1 MHLRQL
7 VYCAV
12 LIGIFGAFAKTVP
25 PRWCDLWQKCV
36 HGLSALARHKTL
48 SWVGLGVF
56 VLVVRAALLP
66 IWPIPKPSIYDEFS
80 YVLQADT
87 FSHGRL
93 TNPAHLLWHFF
104 ESTYI
109 LQQPTYASRFPPAQ
123 GLALAVGQLLF
134 GHPWFGVWLSAGIL
148 AAALC
153 WALQGWLPPGW
164 ALLGAFIGLD
174 LCLFS
179 YWMNSYWGGAVTAI
193 GGALVTGAWVR
204 IVRAKQWRYAWV
216 FGIGAVV
223 VILAR
228 PFEGFLLVVPAL
240 TALGRADR
248 TARVWLP
255 IVIIGVLGASWLA
268 YDNYRVT
275 GHALRLPYRE
285 YYEQYEVVPPFSI
298 LPTSATP
305 RTFRHFDLESR
316 NRETYERARSWYLFI
331 DRPLDW
337 LTLLR
342 YYYGNLIWLLPVVVF
357 LPALWHSRRTRFA
370 LILTAVIGAASL
382 IEVWWYP
389 HYGAPFLA
397 ALLILVAQS
406 MRHLGQWKYQGRPV
420 GRFLVNAM
428 PVAVFAM
435 MITSEAEATAKHR
448 TADQIQAM
456 NAQNAQKENIEQ
468 ELLKKQSGQHV
479 IFVSYEGL
487 PSPHEEWIYNPA
499 NIDAAPVIWAL
510 DLGQTENEKLRNYYA
525 GRSCWRFRPAESM
538 TLSPY

>member
-7 VYCAV
+7 IYCAV
-12 LIGIFGAFAKTVP
+12 LIGIFGAFAKSVP
-25 PRWCDLWQKCV
+25 PRWRDLWQKCV

-48 SWVGLGVF
+48 SWVGFGVF

-66 IWPIPKPSIYDEFS
+66 IWPIPEPSIYDEFS
-80 YVLQADT
+80 YLLQADT

-104 ESTYI
+104 ESNYI
-109 LQQPTYASRFPPAQ
+109 LQQPTYASRFPPGQ

-134 GHPWFGVWLSAGIL
+134 GHPWFGVWLSAGML

-164 ALLGAFIGLD
+164 ALLGAFIGLN
-174 LCLFS
+174 LCLLS

-193 GGALVTGAWVR
+193 GGALVIGAWVR
-204 IVRAKQWRYAWV
+204 IVRAKQWRYAWL
-216 FGIGAVV
+216 FGIGAVI

-228 PFEGFLLVVPAL
+228 PFEGLLLVVPAL
-240 TALGRADR
+240 IALGMADR

-255 IVIIGVLGASWLA
+255 IVITGLLGASWLA

-298 LPTSATP
+298 VPTSAAP

-316 NRETYERARSWYLFI
+316 NRETYERARSWHLFI

-357 LPALWHSRRTRFA
+357 VPALWRSRRTRFA
-370 LILTAVIGAASL
+370 VILTAVIGAASL

-389 HYGAPFLA
+389 HYGAPVLA
-397 ALLILVAQS
+397 AMLILVAQS
-406 MRHLGQWKYQGRPV
+406 MRYLRQWKYHGRRV

-428 PVAVFAM
+428 PVAVFVV
-435 MITSEAEATAKHR
+435 MIASEADVIAAHQT
-448 TADQIQAM
+448 TDQIQAR
-456 NAQNAQKENIEQ
+456 NAQNAQKKNIEQ
-468 ELLKKQSGQHV
+468 QLLKNQPGQHV
-479 IFVSYEGL
+479 IFVSYAGL
-487 PSPHEEWIYNPA
+487 PSPHEEWIYNSA
-499 NIDAAPVIWAL
+499 NVDAAPVIWAL
-510 DLGQTENEKLRNYYA
+510 DLGQTENEKLRRYYQ
-525 GRSCWRFRPAESM
+525 GRSFWRFKPAESM
-538 TLSPY
+538 SLRPY